1 MKSAIQLVI
10 LAACLSPLSAVAAA
24 ASDQAVP
31 ARTVHFADLDLTNA
45 EGAGVLYGRIRE
57 AARDVC
63 APADSSNL
71 QQLAFSQHCT
81 QAAIGRAVNEVNA
94 PLLSSYYLSRN
105 KPAVTIAGR

>member
-45 EGAGVLYGRIRE
+45 EGAGALYGRIRE
-57 AARDVC
+57 AAKQVC
-63 APADSSNL
+63 EPGDPSNL
-71 QQLAFSQHCT
+71 HQLAFSQRCT
-81 QAAIGRAVNEVNA
+81 EAAIGRAINDVNA

-105 KPAVTIAGR
+105 KPAITIAGR